1 MGGAAIRR
9 FARVLAGRVSPVAAL
24 AIALGSAPAGAE
36 PPRPV
41 PLKPGPDFQSA
52 DVRALQS
59 DDFAN
64 PGMLWVAKGRERF
77 RAPGANGK
85 RCADCHG
92 EEGEALRGAATRY
105 PRHDGAL
112 GRVTDLAGRIDA
124 CDRAYRGGQGLAR
137 ESAALLELET
147 FVANRS
153 RGMALAV
160 SAEGAARDTWE
171 KGRDLYFTRIGQ
183 LNLACTHCH
192 DARWGR
198 TLLAES
204 ISQGHPTGWPAYR
217 LEWQALGSLHR
228 RLRACFF
235 GVRAEQPAAG
245 SEDLVALEIY
255 LATRAKGLAVEA
267 PGVRR

>member
-1 MGGAAIRR
+1 MRA
-9 FARVLAGRVSPVAAL
+9 FAVLAGLVVLGAA
-24 AIALGSAPAGAE
+24 AAE
-36 PPRPV
+36 PSRPS

-52 DVRALQS
+52 DVRALQA

-64 PGMLWVAKGRERF
+64 PGMLWVAKGRDRF
-77 RAPGANGK
+77 RAKGANGR

-92 EEGEALRGAATRY
+92 EEGEALRGAATRF
-105 PRHDGAL
+105 PKHDGAL

-124 CDRAYRGGQGLAR
+124 CDRRHRGGAGLAR
-137 ESAALLELET
+137 ESDALLELET
-147 FVANRS
+147 FVANLS

-160 SAEGAARDTWE
+160 SPEGSARGAWE

-198 TLLAES
+198 TLLAEP

-217 LEWQALGSLHR
+217 LEWQAVGSLHR

-245 SEDLVALEIY
+245 SDDLVALELY
-255 LATRAKGLAVEA
+255 LATRAKGLPVEA